1 MIIQKKVFYLF
12 KQLFL
17 YGIIGAFSSGID
29 AILFHFLVYRVN
41 IYSIIAN
48 IFSVL
53 VGILISFFLNLNF
66 NFKVKDRVFVRFL
79 SFFAVGVLGLLLST
93 GIIAL
98 GEKLDWDIFITKI
111 ESIFIVAMVQFI
123 LNKLISFRTKKYK
136 E

>member
-1 MIIQKKVFYLF
+1 MINLNLF

-41 IYSIIAN
+41 VYSIVAN

-66 NFKVKDRVFVRFL
+66 NFKVKDRVFFRFL
-79 SFFAVGVLGLLLST
+79 SFFTVGVLGLLLST

-98 GEKLDWDIFITKI
+98 GEKLYWNIFITKI
-111 ESIFIVAMVQFI
+111 GSIFIVAMVQFI
-123 LNKLISFRTKKYK
+123 LNKLISFRTKKLRSKKY

>member
-41 IYSIIAN
+41 IYSIVAN

-79 SFFAVGVLGLLLST
+79 SYPYCHQYFH
-93 GIIAL
+93 I
-98 GEKLDWDIFITKI
+98 D
-111 ESIFIVAMVQFI
+111 
-123 LNKLISFRTKKYK
+123 NKKHPDYV
-136 E
+136 

>member
-1 MIIQKKVFYLF
+1 MINLNLF

-41 IYSIIAN
+41 VYSIVAN

-79 SFFAVGVLGLLLST
+79 SFFTV
-93 GIIAL
+93 IIAL
-98 GEKLDWDIFITKI
+98 GEKLYWNIFITKI
-111 ESIFIVAMVQFI
+111 GSIFIVAMVQFI
-123 LNKLISFRTKKYK
+123 LNKLISFRTKKLRSKKY

>member
-41 IYSIIAN
+41 IYSIVAN

-111 ESIFIVAMVQFI
+111 GSIFIVAMVQFI